1 MMTQLG
7 RQHAFS
13 QHLLELPGQAIFPK
27 DRLGVVVLNLGKQLV
42 DQLDREWVRCLLF
55 LGLFR
60 GHYFGHG
67 TVLSGLFHDPVPHR
81 KSDRLAKRYPHRF
94 LQLGQPQQNAY
105 VERYNR
111 TVHYDWLA
119 HHLFETLDEIQEFAT
134 NWLWT
139 YNHDRPNVALA
150 A

>member
-1 MMTQLG
+1 MWMVWRYARG
-7 RQHAFS
+7 DSAS
-13 QHLLELPGQAIFPK
+13 
-27 DRLGVVVLNLGKQLV
+27 LV
-42 DQLDREWVRCLLF
+42 GCRAASIIEGSFVRD
-55 LGLFR
+55 
-60 GHYFGHG
+60 
-67 TVLSGLFHDPVPHR
+67 SVPHR